1 MIFARESPVFTDR
14 LGAGRQLAEELLR
27 RGYSGEN
34 TVVLAIP
41 CGGVPVA
48 YSVAKALRAPLDLII
63 PRKIPIPSNPEAGF
77 GAVTA
82 DGTVILNQPLVAQL
96 SLPPE
101 EIAALAQRVL
111 GEVQR
116 RVQEYRGNRPPPEL
130 KGKTV
135 ILIDDGL
142 ASGFT
147 MIAAVR
153 AARRQEPTKVIVA
166 VPVSPASSVRR
177 VEPLVDELV
186 CLIIRETRSF
196 AVASFYQHFPDLTDD
211 EVKTYLQ
218 DAEGN
223 SVSAS

>member
-116 RVQEYRGNRPPPEL
+116 RGQEYRGNRPPPEL

-186 CLIIRETRSF
+186 CLITRETRSF

-218 DAEGN
+218 DA
-223 SVSAS
+223 VM

>member
-116 RVQEYRGNRPPPEL
+116 RVQEYRGNHPPPEL

-186 CLIIRETRSF
+186 CLITRETRSF

-218 DAEGN
+218 DA
-223 SVSAS
+223 VM